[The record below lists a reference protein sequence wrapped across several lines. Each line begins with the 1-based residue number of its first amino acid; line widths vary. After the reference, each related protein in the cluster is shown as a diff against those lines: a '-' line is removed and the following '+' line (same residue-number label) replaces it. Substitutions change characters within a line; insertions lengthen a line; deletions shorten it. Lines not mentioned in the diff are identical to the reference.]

1 MKNLNK
7 IGLLL
12 LIVSS
17 IAIGGTVAVGSQ
29 FSYQGQLKDNGAPA
43 NGLYDMR
50 FRIYSGLT
58 GGAELGTMDID
69 DVEVTNGLFSVAL
82 DFGDALF
89 DGKELYL
96 EILVTVANFPGYF
109 LLTPRQR
116 INAVPYAIQSEFV
129 ENGSSP
135 WLNAFSGVQ
144 YNGDVVVGNLVAD
157 AGDTLQVVSDPGDSP
172 LRVIV
177 DTVGTRFRVSKNGG
191 TGIGSNYSDAQIP
204 DNGLRVNGDTILN
217 GNLIQGLGK
226 HGAIKAATVI
236 QCGAGINGVS
246 ERFFNNI
253 NGNDFTTTQDGAG
266 GFCTIT
272 APFDLSDAYWVVSAN
287 NATLF
292 TSYNASCQLKSGTT
306 TELLCQISMLSN
318 TVTNANGTLQLLF
331 Y

>member
-1 MKNLNK
+1 MKNLNTASL
-7 IGLLL
+7 IL
-12 LIVSS
+12 LIISN
-17 IAIGGTVAVGSQ
+17 IALAGTVHVGSR
-29 FSYQGQLKDNGAPA
+29 FSYQGHLVNGGSPA

-50 FRIYSGLT
+50 FNLNPDSNNGQTIAIVNING
-58 GGAELGTMDID
+58 
-69 DVEVTNGLFSVAL
+69 VEVVNGLFNVEL
-82 DFGDALF
+82 DFGDAVFNGEDQYLDIEVKENGTSGYTQLF
-89 DGKELYL
+89 
-96 EILVTVANFPGYF
+96 
-109 LLTPRQR
+109 PRQR
-116 INAVPYAIQSEFV
+116 INAVPYAIQSQFV

-204 DNGLRVNGDTILN
+204 DNGLRVNGDTRLN

-266 GFCTIT
+266 GYCTIT
-272 APFDLSDAYWVVSAN
+272 SPFDLSDVYWVVSAN
-287 NATLF
+287 NAAPF

-306 TELLCQISMLSN
+306 TVLECQISMLSN
-318 TVTNANGTLQLLF
+318 TVTNVNGTLQLLF